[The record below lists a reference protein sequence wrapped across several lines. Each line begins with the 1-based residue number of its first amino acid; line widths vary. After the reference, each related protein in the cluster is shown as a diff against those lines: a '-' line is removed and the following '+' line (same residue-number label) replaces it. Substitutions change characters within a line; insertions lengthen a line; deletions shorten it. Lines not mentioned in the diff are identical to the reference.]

1 MIKKDKIIIGLLAGL
16 LLTNIGTGLWLY
28 NSKSG
33 ATNEIAELTKKVNE
47 LKKSNVELERTT
59 SALKENTKDTGQDA
73 AKLFVSL
80 LAQSDSKSE
89 NKDKVAKL
97 RSMVTGAA
105 EQKLTGSGED
115 SHGHGD
121 EEGKHRKTSAEI
133 QDMYYTKT
141 DEDKADVIV
150 KYAFVVDIDGTI
162 QKESHVMKMNMVVKD
177 TKWLVENF
185 DFRVSEGIEGF

>member
-1 MIKKDKIIIGLLAGL
+1 MTKKDKILIGLVAGL
-16 LLTNIGTGLWLY
+16 LITNIGTAIGLAS
-28 NSKSG
+28 SK
-33 ATNEIAELTKKVNE
+33 TNANVEIAELTKKVTE
-47 LKKSNVELERTT
+47 LKKSNGELERTT
-59 SALKENTKDTGQDA
+59 SALKENTKDKGQDA

-89 NKDKVAKL
+89 NKDKVTKL
-97 RSMVTGAA
+97 KSMVTGEA

-115 SHGHGD
+115 SHGHG

-141 DEDKADVIV
+141 ADDKADVIV
-150 KYAFVVDIDGTI
+150 KYTFIVDIDGTI
-162 QKESHVMKMNMVVKD
+162 QKESHVMKMNMTVKD

-185 DFRVSEGIEGF
+185 DFRVTEGIEGF

>member
-1 MIKKDKIIIGLLAGL
+1 MTKKDMVLIGLIAGL
-16 LLTNIGTGLWLY
+16 VLTNIGTFV
-28 NSKSG
+28 SKHSD
-33 ATNEIAELTKKVNE
+33 ATYADREKTELTKKIDSLTKN
-47 LKKSNVELERTT
+47 NAELERKV
-59 SALKENTKDTGQDA
+59 SALKENTKDKGQDA

-80 LAQSDSKSE
+80 LAQSDSKGDS
-89 NKDKVAKL
+89 KDKVNKL
-97 RSMVTGAA
+97 RGMVTGAA

-115 SHGHGD
+115 THGHD

-133 QDMYYTKT
+133 QDVYYTKT
-141 DEDKADVIV
+141 ADDKADVII
-150 KYAFVVDIDGTI
+150 KYTFVIDIDGTI